1 MILHGDCLEHLKSF
15 DENSVDSLITDPP
28 AGIGFMNKKW
38 DKSEGFID
46 SMSEIFK
53 ECLRVL
59 KPGAHGLVWA
69 IPRTSHKTATALEQA
84 GFEIRDVIT
93 HIFGSGFPKSLD
105 ISKAVE
111 KAKEAE
117 RIAQSIIDQKLPN
130 KWSGFGTALKPA
142 TEMWILIRKPISE
155 DTIAKN
161 VLEHGTGGLNIDA
174 SRIGT
179 CDDRSRPPRTQ
190 NVIYGNGNG
199 TNLTASESHIQGRFP
214 SNLIVDESAVE
225 ELDEQSGVLKSGGG
239 VKTIKDS
246 KSVSWNEKATTKYSS
261 NIALPP
267 QGGASRFFYVAK
279 ASKSNRGEGNNHP
292 TVKNTKLME
301 YLITL
306 ITPPGGIVLDP
317 FMGSGSTGVAAKRL
331 GFDFVGIEKEVEYF
345 EIASKR
351 LMGEAG

>member
-38 DKSEGFID
+38 DKSDGFID

-69 IPRTSHKTATALEQA
+69 IPRTSHWTARALEQA
-84 GFEIRDVIT
+84 GFEIRDCVYQ
-93 HIFGSGFPKSLD
+93 IFGSGFPKSSD
-105 ISKAVE
+105 IYKHL
-111 KAKEAE
+111 
-117 RIAQSIIDQKLPN
+117 QKQGLEED
-130 KWSGFGTALKPA
+130 KYKGLGTALKPA
-142 TEMWILIRKPISE
+142 VECWWLIRKPISE

-161 VLEHGTGGLNIDA
+161 VLEHRTGGLNIDA

-225 ELDEQSGVLKSGGG
+225 ELDEQSG
-239 VKTIKDS
+239 KD
-246 KSVSWNEKATTKYSS
+246 KK
-261 NIALPP
+261 
-267 QGGASRFFYVAK
+267 GGASRSKFFYVAK
-279 ASKSNRGEGNNHP
+279 SSKKDRGEGNIHP
-292 TVKNTKLME
+292 TIKSTKLME

-306 ITPPGGIVLDP
+306 ITPPGGTVLDP
-317 FMGSGSTGVAAKRL
+317 FAGSFSTGVASIRL
-331 GFDFVGIEKEVEYF
+331 GFNFVGIEKEKEYF
-345 EIASKR
+345 DIGVQRIKSVQSSYGNFDKDIKDFQEHSPSLSKKK
-351 LMGEAG
+351 